1 MAPRD
6 SGEKRAYVCPLIQP
20 ASEAVRTIEF
30 LFMPNLTIEE
40 NLEYNKYPPLECCIP
55 LGSPVE
61 PDVNSVNNSL
71 LELKDLNTFKLFF
84 KFKFL
89 KS

>member
-1 MAPRD
+1 M
-6 SGEKRAYVCPLIQP
+6 
-20 ASEAVRTIEF
+20 
-30 LFMPNLTIEE
+30 TIEE

-61 PDVNSVNNSL
+61 PDVNSVNKSL
-71 LELKDLNTFKLFF
+71 FELKDLNVFKLSF